1 MLLLD
6 KLDDVRKTSECAR
19 LFGIDFYSVVTR
31 GSQYRVE
38 AAIRHCKACHEKY
51 VLVSPSKFDV
61 SNQSAMRALPLV
73 MEPKSGSINRCSVLE
88 KSIHYWMI
96 VMALSELQH
105 KGALLQYLLSQQL
118 FAEEGLSIMNDS
130 PLYDAKIRGV
140 NKSIINN
147 E

>member
-1 MLLLD
+1 M
-6 KLDDVRKTSECAR
+6 
-19 LFGIDFYSVVTR
+19 
-31 GSQYRVE
+31 
-38 AAIRHCKACHEKY
+38 
-51 VLVSPSKFDV
+51 LVSPSKFDV